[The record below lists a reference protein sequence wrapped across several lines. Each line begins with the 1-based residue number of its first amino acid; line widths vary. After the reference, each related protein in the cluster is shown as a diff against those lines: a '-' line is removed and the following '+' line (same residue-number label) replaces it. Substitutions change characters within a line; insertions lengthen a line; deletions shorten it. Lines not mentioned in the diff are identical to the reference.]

1 MNAVPAPLSSAQAT
15 WLVAERDIMG
25 RLRSKSFVIS
35 TLITLLIVVGG
46 IVVMGIIGSTTGG
59 GTPVAA
65 TADAVAALPD
75 SEAIDVTEVAD
86 RAEGEQLV
94 RDGEVDALVVASD
107 ASPTGFELVALDD
120 TPSDIVSLLSV
131 SPEVTLLEDPGI
143 PYGLRYILGMIFGIV
158 FMGTALSF
166 AMPISTAV
174 VEEKQTRVIE
184 ILISTIPAR
193 VLLAGK
199 VLGNLVLSMG
209 QILLIIAAA
218 TVSLAVT
225 GQSEILSDFGAPMA
239 WFAVFFLFGFPI
251 LSAMFAAAGA
261 MVSRQEDISPTVMP
275 IMFLVMIPF
284 YVAVFLGGNPIVM
297 TIMSYVPFSAAVAMP
312 IRLYFDEAMWWE
324 PILSL
329 GIMAATCVAIVL
341 IGARIYE
348 NSLLR
353 MGGRVKLAE
362 ALKA

>member
-1 MNAVPAPLSSAQAT
+1 MSAALQRLSASQAT

-25 RLRSKSFVIS
+25 RLRSKSFIIS
-35 TLITLLIVVGG
+35 TLITLLIVIGG
-46 IVVMGIIGSTTGG
+46 VVVMGITTASSG

-65 TADAVAALPD
+65 TADAAALLPD
-75 SEAIDVTEVAD
+75 TEALEVTEVAN

-94 RDGEVDALVVASD
+94 RDGEVDALVLPSVD
-107 ASPTGFELVALDD
+107 SPTGVEIVALTEPPGDV
-120 TPSDIVSLLSV
+120 VSLLSV
-131 SPEVTLLEDPGI
+131 APEVTLLEDPGV
-143 PYGLRYILGMIFGIV
+143 PFGLRYILGMIFGIV

-184 ILISTIPAR
+184 ILISTVPAR

-199 VLGNLVLSMG
+199 VLGNLVLAMG

-225 GQSEILSDFGAPMA
+225 GQSDVLTDFGAPMA
-239 WFAVFFLFGFPI
+239 WFAVFFLFGFPL

-261 MVSRQEDISPTVMP
+261 LVSRQEDISPTVMP
-275 IMFLVMIPF
+275 VMYLVMIPYF
-284 YVAVFLGGNPIVM
+284 LAVFLGGNPVVM
-297 TIMSYVPFSAAVAMP
+297 TIMSYVPFSAPVAMP
-312 IRLYFDEAMWWE
+312 IRLYFDEALWWE
-324 PILSL
+324 PIVALA
-329 GIMAATCVAIVL
+329 IMAATSVAIVL

-353 MGGRVKLAE
+353 MGGRVKLSE
-362 ALKA
+362 ALKS

>member
-1 MNAVPAPLSSAQAT
+1 MNAVPAPLSPAQAT

-25 RLRSKSFVIS
+25 RLRSKAFVIS
-35 TLITLLIVVGG
+35 TLITLLFVVGG
-46 IVVMGIIGSTTGG
+46 IVVMGVLGSTSG

-65 TADAVAALPD
+65 TPDAAALLPD
-75 SEAIDVTEVAD
+75 TEAIAVTEVAD
-86 RAEGEQLV
+86 RAAGEELV
-94 RDGEVDALVVASD
+94 RDGEVDALVLPSD
-107 ASPTGFELVALDD
+107 ASPTGVEIVALTDA
-120 TPSDIVSLLSV
+120 PSDVVSLLSV
-131 SPEVTLLEDPGI
+131 APEVTLLEDPGV
-143 PYGLRYILGMIFGIV
+143 PFGLRYALGMIFGIV

-184 ILISTIPAR
+184 ILISTVPAR

-199 VLGNLVLSMG
+199 VLGNLVLAMG

-225 GQSEILSDFGAPMA
+225 GQSDVLTDFGAPMA
-239 WFAVFFLFGFPI
+239 WFAVFFLFGFPL

-261 MVSRQEDISPTVMP
+261 LVSRQEDISPTVMP
-275 IMFLVMIPF
+275 VMYLVMIPYF
-284 YVAVFLGGNPIVM
+284 LAVFLGGNPVVM
-297 TIMSYVPFSAAVAMP
+297 TIMSYVPFSAPVAMP
-312 IRLYFDEAMWWE
+312 IRLYFDEALWWE
-324 PILSL
+324 PIVALA
-329 GIMAATCVAIVL
+329 IMAATCVAIVL

>member
-1 MNAVPAPLSSAQAT
+1 MSTAPQRLSPLQST
-15 WLVAERDIMG
+15 WLVAERDITG
-25 RLRSKSFVIS
+25 RLRSKSFIIS
-35 TLITLLIVVGG
+35 TLLLLLIVVGG
-46 IVVMGIIGSTTGG
+46 IVVMGIVNATSG

-65 TADAVAALPD
+65 TPDVAATLPD
-75 SEAIDVTEVAD
+75 TDALEVTEVAD
-86 RAEGEQLV
+86 REEGEQLV
-94 RDGEVDALVVASD
+94 RDGEVDALVLPSAD
-107 ASPTGFELVALDD
+107 SPTGAEIVAL
-120 TPSDIVSLLSV
+120 TEAPSEVVSLLSV
-131 SPEVTLLEDPGI
+131 APEVTLLEESGVPFF
-143 PYGLRYILGMIFGIV
+143 LRYMLGLIFGMV
-158 FMGTALSF
+158 FMGAALSF

-184 ILISTIPAR
+184 ILISTVPSR

-218 TVSLAVT
+218 TISLAVT
-225 GQSEILSDFGAPMA
+225 GQSDVLSDFGAPMA

-261 MVSRQEDISPTVMP
+261 MVSRQEDISPTVTP
-275 IMFLVMIPF
+275 LMFLVMIPF
-284 YVAVFLGGNPIVM
+284 YLAVFLGENPLIM

-312 IRLYFDEAMWWE
+312 IRLYFDEALWWE

-341 IGARIYE
+341 LGARIYE

-353 MGGRVKLAE
+353 MGGRVKLTE
-362 ALKA
+362 ALKS

>member
-1 MNAVPAPLSSAQAT
+1 MSTAPRPLAPAQST

-35 TLITLLIVVGG
+35 TLILLLIVVGG
-46 IVVMGIIGSTTGG
+46 IVVMGIVNATSG

-65 TADAVAALPD
+65 TADVAATLPD
-75 SEAIDVTEVAD
+75 TDALEVTEVAD

-94 RDGEVDALVVASD
+94 RDGEVDALIAASPDSATGMEVVALTE
-107 ASPTGFELVALDD
+107 A
-120 TPSDIVSLLSV
+120 PSDVVSLLSV
-131 SPEVTLLEDPGI
+131 APEVTLLDDSDVPFF
-143 PYGLRYILGMIFGIV
+143 LRYILGMIFGLV
-158 FMGTALSF
+158 FMGAALSF

-184 ILISTIPAR
+184 ILISTVPAR

-218 TVSLAVT
+218 TITLAVT
-225 GQSEILSDFGAPMA
+225 GQSDVLNDFGAPMA

-261 MVSRQEDISPTVMP
+261 MVSRQEDISPTVTP
-275 IMFLVMIPF
+275 IMMLVMIPS
-284 YVAVFLGGNPIVM
+284 YLPMFLGDNPVVM
-297 TIMSYVPFSAAVAMP
+297 TVMSYVPFSAAIAMP
-312 IRLYFDEAMWWE
+312 IRLYFDEAAWWE
-324 PILSL
+324 PILAL

-341 IGARIYE
+341 LGARIYE

-362 ALKA
+362 ALRS

>member
-1 MNAVPAPLSSAQAT
+1 MNAAPAPLTAAQGT

-25 RLRSKSFVIS
+25 RLRSKSFLIS
-35 TLITLLIVVGG
+35 TLITLLIAVGG
-46 IVVMGIIGSTTGG
+46 IVVMGIISSTGG

-65 TADAVAALPD
+65 TADAAALLPD
-75 SEAIDVTEVAD
+75 TEALEVTQVAD

-94 RDGEVDALVVASD
+94 RDGDVDALVMAATD
-107 ASPTGFELVALDD
+107 SPTGVEIVAL
-120 TPSDIVSLLSV
+120 TEPPSDVVALLSV
-131 SPEVTLLEDPGI
+131 APEVTLLEDPGV
-143 PYGLRYILGMIFGIV
+143 PYGLRYVLGMIFGIA

-199 VLGNLVLSMG
+199 VLGNLVLAMG

-218 TVSLAVT
+218 TIALAVT
-225 GQSEILSDFGAPMA
+225 GQSDILRDVGAPMA
-239 WFAVFFLFGFPI
+239 WFAVFFLFGFPL

-275 IMFLVMIPF
+275 IMYLVMIPYF
-284 YVAVFLGGNPIVM
+284 LAVFLGGNPIVM
-297 TIMSYVPFSAAVAMP
+297 TIMSYVPFSAPVAMP
-312 IRLYFDEAMWWE
+312 IRLYFDEALWWE
-324 PILSL
+324 PIISL
-329 GIMAATCVAIVL
+329 VIMAATAVAIVL
-341 IGARIYE
+341 LGARIYE

>member
-1 MNAVPAPLSSAQAT
+1 VSAALQRLSASQAT

-25 RLRSKSFVIS
+25 RLRSKSFIIS
-35 TLITLLIVVGG
+35 TLITLLIVIGG
-46 IVVMGIIGSTTGG
+46 VVVMGITTASSG

-65 TADAVAALPD
+65 TPDAAALLPD
-75 SEAIDVTEVAD
+75 TEALEVTEVAN

-94 RDGEVDALVVASD
+94 RDGEVDALVLPSVD
-107 ASPTGFELVALDD
+107 SPTGVEIVALTEPPGDV
-120 TPSDIVSLLSV
+120 VSLLSV
-131 SPEVTLLEDPGI
+131 APEVTLLEDPGV
-143 PYGLRYILGMIFGIV
+143 PFGLRYILGMIFGIV

-184 ILISTIPAR
+184 ILISTVPAR

-199 VLGNLVLSMG
+199 VLGNLVLAMG

-218 TVSLAVT
+218 TISLAVT
-225 GQSEILSDFGAPMA
+225 GQSDVLTDFGAPMA
-239 WFAVFFLFGFPI
+239 WFAVFFLFGFPL

-261 MVSRQEDISPTVMP
+261 LVSRQEDISPTVMP
-275 IMFLVMIPF
+275 VMYLVMIPYF
-284 YVAVFLGGNPIVM
+284 LAVFLGGNPVVM
-297 TIMSYVPFSAAVAMP
+297 TIMSYVPFSAPVAMP
-312 IRLYFDEAMWWE
+312 IRLYFDEALWWE
-324 PILSL
+324 PIVALA
-329 GIMAATCVAIVL
+329 IMAATSVAIVL

-353 MGGRVKLAE
+353 MGGRVKLSE
-362 ALKA
+362 ALKS

>member
-1 MNAVPAPLSSAQAT
+1 MSAALQRLSASQAT

-25 RLRSKSFVIS
+25 RLRSKSFIIS
-35 TLITLLIVVGG
+35 TLITLLIVIGG
-46 IVVMGIIGSTTGG
+46 VVVMGIMTASSG

-65 TADAVAALPD
+65 TADAAALLPD
-75 SEAIDVTEVAD
+75 TEALEVTEVAD

-94 RDGEVDALVVASD
+94 RDGEVDALVLPSVD
-107 ASPTGFELVALDD
+107 SPTGVEIVALTEPPGDV
-120 TPSDIVSLLSV
+120 VSLLSV
-131 SPEVTLLEDPGI
+131 APEVTLLEDPGV
-143 PYGLRYILGMIFGIV
+143 PFGLRYILGMIFGLV

-184 ILISTIPAR
+184 ILISTVPAR

-199 VLGNLVLSMG
+199 VLGNLVLAMG

-218 TVSLAVT
+218 TISLAVT
-225 GQSEILSDFGAPMA
+225 GQSDVLTDFGAPMA
-239 WFAVFFLFGFPI
+239 WFAVFFLFGFPL

-261 MVSRQEDISPTVMP
+261 LVSRQEDISPTVMP
-275 IMFLVMIPF
+275 VMYLVMIPYF
-284 YVAVFLGGNPIVM
+284 LAVFLGGNPVVM
-297 TIMSYVPFSAAVAMP
+297 TIMSYVPFSAPVAMP
-312 IRLYFDEAMWWE
+312 IRLYFDEALWWE
-324 PILSL
+324 PIVALA
-329 GIMAATCVAIVL
+329 IMAATSVAIVL

-353 MGGRVKLAE
+353 MGAKVKWRE
-362 ALKA
+362 ALSR